1 MNTPY
6 IYIYISFR
14 VSASSSVAP
23 VEWGSEQLFFL
34 LSSIPLAVSVS
45 LLIGHSCQLQPS
57 NTLYLSVGWLQQLF
71 FSLRCNG
78 LRYLTSEVSQDVAR
92 PEAYLSVPDRT
103 YTARRASCRGSRR
116 GVWCSPFPLR
126 PHLRAQPFPCRP
138 DQ

>member
-14 VSASSSVAP
+14 VSASSVAP

-92 PEAYLSVPDRT
+92 PEAYLSVQGRT
-103 YTARRASCRGSRR
+103 YIVPLASCRGSRR
-116 GVWCSPFPLR
+116 GVWCSPFPLQ